1 METIKSLL
9 LSLSDV
15 NELEKKILVELE
27 SGTHPLTIVN
37 FLNDTLYEI
46 GERYEKGDL
55 FLSELMMI
63 GYLASK
69 ITELLKPYLTEAEV
83 ETYGKVVFGTV
94 GGDVHDIGKNIVIMV
109 LQSAGFDI
117 IDLGVDV
124 STERFIKSVKSE
136 NPDVLCMSALLTST
150 MHNMKSVIDSL
161 KKAGLRNNVRGF
173 AKQIGADGYAEDAV
187 KAVRMIKRLM
197 GIEEDH

>member
-1 METIKSLL
+1 METIRSLL

-15 NELEKKILVELE
+15 NELEKKVLGELE
-27 SGTHPLTIVN
+27 SGTHPLIIVN
-37 FLNDTLYEI
+37 FLNDTLYEV

-63 GYLASK
+63 GYLANK
-69 ITELLKPYLTEAEV
+69 ITELLKPYLAEAKV
-83 ETYGKVVFGTV
+83 ETCGKVVFGTV

-124 STERFIKSVKSE
+124 STERFVKSVKAE
-136 NPDVLCMSALLTST
+136 DPDVLCMSALLTSLKRHQVSSKIFSSFT
-150 MHNMKSVIDSL
+150 LFATIAFLSL
-161 KKAGLRNNVRGF
+161 VCSLTWR
-173 AKQIGADGYAEDAV
+173 E
-187 KAVRMIKRLM
+187 
-197 GIEEDH
+197 